1 MAPSPERARQLVVG
15 TEVVTPFH
23 RIPEVPHDF
32 DKHFLHEV
40 LQVGPPQAMAPYM
53 VHNQWPAEIHQGL
66 PTRLGSDL
74 APRTTL
80 NDGHF
85 LRSTRNPGLESGL
98 FPLFGGKQSAGA
110 AG

>member
-1 MAPSPERARQLVVG
+1 MAPSPERARQLVVA

-40 LQVGPPQAMAPYM
+40 LQVGPPQAMAPYR

-74 APRTTL
+74 CAPDHLKRRP
-80 NDGHF
+80 F
-85 LRSTRNPGLESGL
+85 LAVHAQPRPGIWL